1 MKRAVLI
8 VLGVLSLLLGLAL
21 VAGGGAVAALLG
33 QKESISTQPARMTGT
48 GVALVAEQIRVD
60 ESSIPVPDGVGTL
73 TLSVTAP
80 DGRSMFAG
88 TAKPDDLDTYLT
100 GAPYDVVVDLA
111 SGGKATTRPVPGTQ
125 QPAPPAAQPFWI
137 AQSSGA
143 KAVIS
148 SALDPGTALV
158 VMNSDAAAGV
168 SADVVVTYR
177 VAGAWVG
184 SWIAVGTGVVLL
196 LLAWLFFWRARVA
209 RRRRDE
215 QRAAASAAAP
225 AAPAAEPVGGL
236 TILPGEPAPPAAPD
250 VPAWAAAPVALSGA
264 ELAGPPTGGLVVEHS
279 ADGAEAVVSAS
290 EPPPAAPPPPEAGW
304 YPGAAPVAAAGVAA
318 AVAAA
323 ATGDDAEPHAP
334 TAEVP
339 GAEASAADVSADA
352 EAADPAAA
360 AGGTDVAPADEVNA
374 AAEAGEA
381 TEPGTSD
388 DAVDTWHDETR
399 PVPVVPAAAPGSIEV
414 PPVQADE
421 AVYDE
426 LSSWFRDQP
435 GGDARADG

>member
-33 QKESISTQPARMTGT
+33 QKESISTQPARMSGA

-60 ESSIPVPDGVGTL
+60 ESSIPVPEGVGTL

-80 DGRSMFAG
+80 DGGSMFAG
-88 TAKPDDLDTYLT
+88 TAKPDDLDTYLV

-125 QPAPPAAQPFWI
+125 QPAPPAGQTFWI
-137 AQSSGA
+137 DQSSGA

-148 SALDPGTALV
+148 SSLDPGTALV
-158 VMNSDAAAGV
+158 VMNSDASAGV

-184 SWIAVGTGVVLL
+184 SWIAVGAGVLLL

-209 RRRRDE
+209 RRRRDAE
-215 QRAAASAAAP
+215 RAATAAAT

-236 TILPGEPAPPAAPD
+236 TILPGEPAPAATPD

-264 ELAGPPTGGLVVEHS
+264 ELAGPPTGGLVVEPS
-279 ADGAEAVVSAS
+279 ADGADAVVAAS

-304 YPGAAPVAAAGVAA
+304 YPGAAPVAAA
-318 AVAAA
+318 AA
-323 ATGDDAEPHAP
+323 ATAAVVADGSGEQPEDTGPADETPAEGETAEGETADGETADGASPAAPTADDAGTAEPH
-334 TAEVP
+334 
-339 GAEASAADVSADA
+339 
-352 EAADPAAA
+352 
-360 AGGTDVAPADEVNA
+360 
-374 AAEAGEA
+374 
-381 TEPGTSD
+381 TSD

-399 PVPVVPAAAPGSIEV
+399 PVPVVPAVAPDAVEV
-414 PPVQADE
+414 APLPPDE
-421 AVYDE
+421 AVIDG
-426 LSSWFRDQP
+426 LSSWFRDEP
-435 GGDARADG
+435 GGGAGTRA